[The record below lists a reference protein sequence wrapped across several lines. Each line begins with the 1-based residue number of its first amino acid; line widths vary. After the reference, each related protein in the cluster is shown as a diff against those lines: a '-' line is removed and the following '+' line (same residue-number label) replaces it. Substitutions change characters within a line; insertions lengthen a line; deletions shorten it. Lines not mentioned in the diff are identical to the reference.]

1 MIDKDVPEQDEP
13 EQEEPDEQRPITGP
27 NVKTWPVT
35 PGGKPGQG

>member
-13 EQEEPDEQRPITGP
+13 EQDEPDEQRPITGP

-35 PGGKPGQG
+35 PGGKPGKG